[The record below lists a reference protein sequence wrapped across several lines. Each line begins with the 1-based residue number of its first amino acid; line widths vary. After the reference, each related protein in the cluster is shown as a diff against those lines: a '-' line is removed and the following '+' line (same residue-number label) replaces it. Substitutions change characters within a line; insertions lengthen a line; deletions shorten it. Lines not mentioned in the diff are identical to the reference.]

1 MGVPGDE
8 EATATLEGLVD
19 RLMPD
24 CQELFDHMDAVVRHL
39 ERRPGDRESL
49 LGLATGIGAVAD
61 VLGLV
66 GAAELE
72 RLHRSVGSL
81 LALTAAGETTLT
93 PSIVTL
99 LLEATGQSRDYLLDV
114 TGRVR

>member
-1 MGVPGDE
+1 MRVSGDE
-8 EATATLEGLVD
+8 ETSALEGLVD

-24 CQELFDHMDAVVRHL
+24 CQELFDHMDAVVRYL
-39 ERRPGDRESL
+39 ERCPGDRESL

-61 VLGLV
+61 VLGLL

-81 LALTAAGETTLT
+81 LELTAAGETTLT

-99 LLEATGQSRDYLLDV
+99 LLEATGQSRDYLVDA
-114 TGRVR
+114 TGGIR